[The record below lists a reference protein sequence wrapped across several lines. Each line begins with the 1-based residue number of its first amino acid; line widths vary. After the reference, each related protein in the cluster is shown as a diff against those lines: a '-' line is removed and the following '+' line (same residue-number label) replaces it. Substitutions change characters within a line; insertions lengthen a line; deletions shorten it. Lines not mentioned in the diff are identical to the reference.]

1 MDINDLLKK
10 WSEQAEN
17 MRIFHMQ
24 ELKENGSEWKKLLQ
38 ENLKSC
44 KGKKVLD
51 AGCGTGFLAILLA
64 QDGWEVT
71 AIDSS
76 EAMLEEGKKTAEELG
91 LSDKITFLLKDT
103 HSTGFPER
111 LFDAVVSRHA
121 SWLFTSPETV
131 YKEWKRVL
139 KPEGIMLNID
149 ANWLKPIW
157 NADEFEKFK
166 SYEAELVKQY
176 GEFRDYYHD
185 EQIINILKKFP
196 LAYIN
201 RPEWD
206 EKMLKKIG
214 FKEIA
219 TSILSKEK
227 YMDAFQ
233 AARYKTIP
241 MFVIKAKN
249 IEK

>member
-1 MDINDLLKK
+1 MDIKDLMKR

-17 MRIFHMQ
+17 MRMFHMQ

-38 ENLKSC
+38 ENLKDC

-76 EAMLEEGKKTAEELG
+76 EAMLEEGKKTAKELG
-91 LSDKITFLLKDT
+91 VSDKITFLLKDT
-103 HSTGFPER
+103 HSTDFPEH

-131 YKEWKRVL
+131 YKEWKRIL

-157 NADEFEKFK
+157 NADESEKFK

-185 EQIINILKKFP
+185 
-196 LAYIN
+196 
-201 RPEWD
+201 
-206 EKMLKKIG
+206 
-214 FKEIA
+214 
-219 TSILSKEK
+219 
-227 YMDAFQ
+227 
-233 AARYKTIP
+233 
-241 MFVIKAKN
+241 V
-249 IEK
+249 